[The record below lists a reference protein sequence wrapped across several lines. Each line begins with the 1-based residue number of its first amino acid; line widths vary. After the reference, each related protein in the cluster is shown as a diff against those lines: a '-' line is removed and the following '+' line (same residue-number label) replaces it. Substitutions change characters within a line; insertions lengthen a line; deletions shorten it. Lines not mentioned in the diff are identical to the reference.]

1 VVEFSCGQDQ
11 ASRYEVSLK
20 GSGIGRITKTNK
32 MITSGRF
39 ELFYKEEKGIQ
50 NPTAFIAGPED
61 VLTQITT
68 PVLDPSARQEEQVG
82 LRGTGNRNS
91 NGDNTGVLEVGEP
104 IEIKAK

>member
-1 VVEFSCGQDQ
+1 
-11 ASRYEVSLK
+11 
-20 GSGIGRITKTNK
+20 
-32 MITSGRF
+32 
-39 ELFYKEEKGIQ
+39 
-50 NPTAFIAGPED
+50 